1 MRATLLF
8 GLCVGALTAVPC
20 LAAPAPSL
28 ATNAINNIRADM
40 SPPTDDRPSFFNWQ
54 IGGSL
59 RHQFD
64 RPDEQTLDP
73 SVATQLASV
82 THFVP
87 IKLEIEALSGH
98 RSFATQS
105 LRERTGHRLT
115 VDISNTIF
123 GVGTTLSFDAA
134 VARHFYASPFVSLDY
149 NRVDTARTVNVRSP
163 VPFARNNGD
172 TGLAG
177 SAGAT
182 VSYVFGAQENF
193 RMMGYGAVSA
203 GSRSQIYDDDS
214 ATVATR
220 VVHALSKPAVDSIGV
235 EIGVSTSYNL
245 TSDLRVDTAVVRASL
260 ADGRAT
266 TSGTVALNLRF

>member
-1 MRATLLF
+1 MRAIILL
-8 GLCVGALTAVPC
+8 GLFVGTFSTSPSRAATVPTI
-20 LAAPAPSL
+20 
-28 ATNAINNIRADM
+28 ATNAIISSRDNMTPPADH
-40 SPPTDDRPSFFNWQ
+40 RPSFFNWQ

-73 SVATQLASV
+73 SVATQLVSV
-82 THFVP
+82 TRFVP
-87 IKLEIEALSGH
+87 TKLEIEALSGH

-105 LRERTGHRLT
+105 LRERTGNRLT
-115 VDISNTIF
+115 VDVSNTIF

-134 VARHFYASPFVSLDY
+134 VAGHVYASPFVSLDY

-163 VPFARNNGD
+163 MPFARNNGD

-182 VSYVFGAQENF
+182 VSYVFGAHQGL
-193 RMMGYGAVSA
+193 RLTGYGAVSA
-203 GSRSQIYDDDS
+203 GSRNQPFDDDS

-220 VVHALSKPAVDSIGV
+220 VVHALSKPAVNSVGV
-235 EIGVSTSYNL
+235 EIGVGTSYAL
-245 TSDLRVDTAVVRASL
+245 TNDLRVDTAMVRASL
-260 ADGRAT
+260 SDGRAT

>member
-1 MRATLLF
+1 MRATILL
-8 GLCVGALTAVPC
+8 GLFAGSFTASPSV
-20 LAAPAPSL
+20 AASAPSI
-28 ATNAINNIRADM
+28 ATNAIISSGDELAPPAD
-40 SPPTDDRPSFFNWQ
+40 PRPSFFNWQ

-59 RHQFD
+59 RQQFD

-73 SVATQLASV
+73 SIATQLVSV

-105 LRERTGHRLT
+105 LRERTGNRLT
-115 VDISNTIF
+115 VEVSNTIF
-123 GVGTTLSFDAA
+123 GVGTTLSFDAV
-134 VARHFYASPFVSLDY
+134 VAGHFYASPFVSLDY
-149 NRVDTARTVNVRSP
+149 NRIDTARTVNARSP

-182 VSYVFGAQENF
+182 VSYAFGAQESL
-193 RMMGYGAVSA
+193 RLTGYGAVSA
-203 GSRSQIYDDDS
+203 GSRNQAFDDDS

-220 VVHALSKPAVDSIGV
+220 VVHALSKPAVDSVGV
-235 EIGVSTSYNL
+235 EIGVYTSYAL
-245 TSDLRVDTAVVRASL
+245 MSDLRVDTALVRASL

-266 TSGTVALNLRF
+266 TSGTVVLNLRF